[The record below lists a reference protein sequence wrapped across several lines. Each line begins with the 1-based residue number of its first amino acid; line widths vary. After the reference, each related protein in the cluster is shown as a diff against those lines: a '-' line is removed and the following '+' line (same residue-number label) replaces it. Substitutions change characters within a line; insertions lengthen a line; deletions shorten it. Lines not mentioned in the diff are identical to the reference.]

1 MIEEIVVE
9 IVVGILQRIIQPLI
23 VLGVLRGDARMIPS
37 ITMRIRHKQLR
48 IRIEATTT
56 EFVGGVR
63 ERRVEMS
70 QQSRFDSHRNL
81 PDAEKSK
88 NMINPE
94 RVEILTHLSEPCFPP
109 GVAILGHLFP
119 VVGRKT
125 PVLAIGSES
134 VRRCPG
140 LRVKVEQMRKL
151 PGVHTRAADSDRKVA
166 LDGHALRVGIFNSL
180 LQLSVKA
187 ELDVAVE
194 IRIDLVPATE

>member
-1 MIEEIVVE
+1 
-9 IVVGILQRIIQPLI
+9 
-23 VLGVLRGDARMIPS
+23 
-37 ITMRIRHKQLR
+37 MRIRHKQLR
-48 IRIEATTT
+48 VRIEPTTT
-56 EFVGGVR
+56 EFIGGVR

-109 GVAILGHLFP
+109 GVAILGH
-119 VVGRKT
+119 
-125 PVLAIGSES
+125 
-134 VRRCPG
+134 
-140 LRVKVEQMRKL
+140 
-151 PGVHTRAADSDRKVA
+151 TRAADSNRKVA

-194 IRIDLVPATE
+194 IRIALVPATE